1 MRKQKRKVSERD
13 RLVSRP
19 RQALPTSEDP
29 RKPKTAFVDPKVV
42 DKKTQ
47 SIAETSSRI
56 DYVA

>member
-1 MRKQKRKVSERD
+1 MCNQETKLSERD

-19 RQALPTSEDP
+19 RQVLPTSEDP

-47 SIAETSSRI
+47 SIAAKSSRI